1 MLYLEIIV
9 AVGLIVV
16 VVALYLIFKKSKNG
30 KKEVFVVDKSDT
42 VHTEVEAKKVENIQQ
57 EKKLVPKKEKKQK
70 QIREVPPHDKITK
83 DDFKEFAG
91 VKILIAEDNLINQR
105 VIGSIFDGSGIE
117 ITIADNGQDA
127 LDILEKDNSYKIILM
142 DANMPVMDG
151 YEATR
156 RIKEN
161 ERYDDI
167 TVVALSGD
175 TASDDIKRMHEAGME
190 EHLAKP
196 IKLDALYEII
206 YKYTP
211 SNNAQETTAIKED
224 KVIEN
229 VVVEHNETLDTKKGL
244 ELCMDDEAFYKE
256 ILQEFITNYSDSAM
270 KLKELLDEENVV
282 HADRK
287 LLDIVG
293 ITANI
298 GAKELH
304 SIAKQ
309 LKKSIINSKKDDYMK
324 IVQMYEEELYK
335 LIKEIEKF

>member
-1 MLYLEIIV
+1 
-9 AVGLIVV
+9 
-16 VVALYLIFKKSKNG
+16 
-30 KKEVFVVDKSDT
+30 
-42 VHTEVEAKKVENIQQ
+42 
-57 EKKLVPKKEKKQK
+57 
-70 QIREVPPHDKITK
+70 
-83 DDFKEFAG
+83 
-91 VKILIAEDNLINQR
+91 
-105 VIGSIFDGSGIE
+105 
-117 ITIADNGQDA
+117 
-127 LDILEKDNSYKIILM
+127 M